1 MGLETELCGVASGH
15 TRESLGGF
23 TPFENLYSCRTMMRL
38 LASYS
43 VLTEVQQI
51 HSGKKKLTPLL
62 AGHLSYPEVE
72 NLRDTRGQSDE
83 NRDGKNDLE
92 TCLGVTSLQS

>member
-1 MGLETELCGVASGH
+1 MQ
-15 TRESLGGF
+15 
-23 TPFENLYSCRTMMRL
+23 L
-38 LASYS
+38 LAFYS

-51 HSGKKKLTPLL
+51 HSEKEKLTPLL

-72 NLRDTRGQSDE
+72 NLRGTREQSDE

-92 TCLGVTSLQS
+92 TCLCVTSL